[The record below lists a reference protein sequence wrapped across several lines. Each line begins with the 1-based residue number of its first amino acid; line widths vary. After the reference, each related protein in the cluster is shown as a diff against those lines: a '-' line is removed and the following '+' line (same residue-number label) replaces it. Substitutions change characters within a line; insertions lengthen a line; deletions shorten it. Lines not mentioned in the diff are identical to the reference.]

1 VLLQFANRRMKK
13 TKRKTAV
20 KSAVKTGERG
30 RNAGR
35 GQVLSSG
42 PPAKKAMRTQI
53 QRATRKKTETA
64 PKQGVRESIDR
75 VIAECDRV
83 DAALIE
89 ITRAAQNDGDDMPP
103 LAIRMV
109 ELGRDAGA
117 TSGWAV
123 VSGDPSRPLT
133 EQQARDIVAAMKSIE
148 TNAPFG
154 VAAE

>member
-1 VLLQFANRRMKK
+1 MSLQFANRRMKK
-13 TKRKTAV
+13 TKRKTAI
-20 KSAVKTGERG
+20 KSAVKAGARG
-30 RNAGR
+30 RNAER

-53 QRATRKKTETA
+53 QRAPRKTTETA

-89 ITRAAQNDGDDMPP
+89 ITRAAQRDDNDMPP
-103 LAIRMV
+103 LTIQMV

-117 TSGWAV
+117 SGWAV
-123 VSGDPSRPLT
+123 VSGDPHRPLT
-133 EQQARDIVAAMKSIE
+133 EQQARDIVAAMKSIA
-148 TNAPFG
+148 TSAPFG

>member
-1 VLLQFANRRMKK
+1 MVQFAIRRMKK
-13 TKRKTAV
+13 TKRKSAA
-20 KSAVKTGERG
+20 KSAVKTGGRG

-35 GQVLSSG
+35 GKVLSSG
-42 PPAKKAMRTQI
+42 PPAKKAMR
-53 QRATRKKTETA
+53 KKTQAA

-89 ITRAAQNDGDDMPP
+89 ITRAAQKDDNDVPP
-103 LAIRMV
+103 LTIQMV
-109 ELGRDAGA
+109 ELGGDAGA
-117 TSGWAV
+117 TSGWAI
-123 VSGDPSRPLT
+123 VSADPQRPLT